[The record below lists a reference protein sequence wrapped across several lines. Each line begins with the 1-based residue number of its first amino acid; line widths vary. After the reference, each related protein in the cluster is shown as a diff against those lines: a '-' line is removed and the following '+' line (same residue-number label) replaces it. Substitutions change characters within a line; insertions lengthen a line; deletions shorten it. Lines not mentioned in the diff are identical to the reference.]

1 MTRYSRYT
9 GYPGR
14 PPTRRWRRPRQQ
26 LGSRNGHYPPAVFQ
40 QPYTELRMAVLVVLQ
55 FPQALSPPPD
65 GRLLPL
71 TRPLRAKELQHS
83 GQIGRR

>member
-1 MTRYSRYT
+1 
-9 GYPGR
+9 
-14 PPTRRWRRPRQQ
+14 
-26 LGSRNGHYPPAVFQ
+26 
-40 QPYTELRMAVLVVLQ
+40 MAVLVVLQ